1 MDKEL
6 LKPLL
11 AGVARQSIAALGAYM
26 GFTGTQETQF
36 IGAGMVMASLGWEW
50 WQARGQRQ
58 VIAILAKMKPVA
70 SPGATTSEAA
80 KAGSEAA
87 KAEMAK

>member
-26 GFTGTQETQF
+26 GFTGSQETQF
-36 IGAGMVMASLGWEW
+36 IGAGMVFASLGWEW
-50 WQARGQRQ
+50 WQARGERL
-58 VIAILAKMKPVA
+58 VVAALAKMKPVA
-70 SPGATTSEAA
+70 LPSASTSEAA
-80 KAGSEAA
+80 KAGMAAA
-87 KAEMAK
+87 KEEIAK